1 MERFVWKRH
10 KDIFKGVG
18 IYHITFV
25 VTGRQPLLG
34 ELAIDHDEPRC
45 LPTDLGRAIS
55 HDLDEIQQR
64 RPYVR
69 LLAKQLMPDHI
80 HVLLYVTEDC
90 SVSIKEIARGMRQGW
105 RQMATTVSID
115 PQIPSAEEYK
125 QMPKGG
131 TQMPSAEEY
140 KQMPKG
146 VAQIPSAEEYKQM
159 PKGVTQMPKGVTQMP
174 SAEEYKQM
182 LKGVAQMPSA
192 EEYKQMPKGV
202 TQMPKGVTQ
211 MPDTGTH
218 QPLFETPFFRTLA
231 HKGQLDTMIQYI
243 HDNPRRAMLKQ
254 QNPDLFT
261 LRRDTRVG
269 ELCFTSLGNLF
280 LLDYPEKQPI
290 ICSRTLSEQ
299 QITAQQTDALYQAKN
314 GCITVTAAI
323 SPGERQIARAVREA
337 GAPLIIL
344 LKDGFPRAGDPH
356 EKYYKP
362 GGVYFEACAAGRLL
376 LLEPTADTLTLQDIQ
391 RRTEQTLR
399 EKAEARHWNYQ
410 PIPVTSDRYR
420 MMAANE
426 IVKVLCPWLKE

>member
-80 HVLLYVTEDC
+80 HVLLYVTDDC

-125 QMPKGG
+125 QMPKG
-131 TQMPSAEEY
+131 
-140 KQMPKG
+140 
-146 VAQIPSAEEYKQM
+146 
-159 PKGVTQMPKGVTQMP
+159 VTQMPT
-174 SAEEYKQM
+174 
-182 LKGVAQMPSA
+182 GVAQMPSA
-192 EEYKQMPKGV
+192 EEYK
-202 TQMPKGVTQ
+202 QMPKGVTQ

-314 GCITVTAAI
+314 GCITVSAAI

-344 LKDGFPRAGDPH
+344 LKDGFPKAGDPH

-376 LLEPTADTLTLQDIQ
+376 LLEPTADTLTLPDIQ

>member
-10 KDIFKGVG
+10 KDIFKSVG

-34 ELAIDHDEPRC
+34 ELAIDHEEPRC

-105 RQMATTVSID
+105 RQMATTISID

-125 QMPKGG
+125 QMPKG
-131 TQMPSAEEY
+131 
-140 KQMPKG
+140 
-146 VAQIPSAEEYKQM
+146 VAQKP
-159 PKGVTQMPKGVTQMP
+159 
-174 SAEEYKQM
+174 
-182 LKGVAQMPSA
+182 KGVAQMPSA

-202 TQMPKGVTQ
+202 AQ

-231 HKGQLDTMIQYI
+231 HKGQLDTMIQYL

-254 QNPDLFT
+254 QHPDLFT

-344 LKDGFPRAGDPH
+344 LKDGFPKPGDPY

-362 GGVYFEACAAGRLL
+362 GGVYFEACAAGQLL
-376 LLEPTADTLTLQDIQ
+376 LLEPTADTLTLPDIQ

>member
-10 KDIFKGVG
+10 KDIFKSVG

-45 LPTDLGRAIS
+45 LPSDLGRAIS

-105 RQMATTVSID
+105 RQMATTISIE
-115 PQIPSAEEYK
+115 PQMTSAEEYK
-125 QMPKGG
+125 QMPKGE
-131 TQMPSAEEY
+131 TQMPTE
-140 KQMPKG
+140 
-146 VAQIPSAEEYKQM
+146 
-159 PKGVTQMPKGVTQMP
+159 
-174 SAEEYKQM
+174 
-182 LKGVAQMPSA
+182 VAQMPSA
-192 EEYKQMPKGV
+192 EEYK
-202 TQMPKGVTQ
+202 QMPKGVTQ

-231 HKGQLDTMIQYI
+231 HKGQLGTMIQYI

-314 GCITVTAAI
+314 GCITVSAAI
-323 SPGERQIARAVREA
+323 SPGER
-337 GAPLIIL
+337 
-344 LKDGFPRAGDPH
+344 
-356 EKYYKP
+356 
-362 GGVYFEACAAGRLL
+362 
-376 LLEPTADTLTLQDIQ
+376 
-391 RRTEQTLR
+391 
-399 EKAEARHWNYQ
+399 
-410 PIPVTSDRYR
+410 
-420 MMAANE
+420 
-426 IVKVLCPWLKE
+426 

>member
-34 ELAIDHDEPRC
+34 ELAIDHEEPRC

-80 HVLLYVTEDC
+80 HVLLYVTDDC

-115 PQIPSAEEYK
+115 PQMPSAEEYK
-125 QMPKGG
+125 QMPKGVTQMPKGG

-146 VAQIPSAEEYKQM
+146 
-159 PKGVTQMPKGVTQMP
+159 GTQMPKGGTQMPKGGTQMP

-182 LKGVAQMPSA
+182 P
-192 EEYKQMPKGV
+192 EEYKQMPKGGTQMPKGV

-231 HKGQLDTMIQYI
+231 HKGQLDAMIQYI

-299 QITAQQTDALYQAKN
+299 QITAQQTDALYQAEK

-344 LKDGFPRAGDPH
+344 LKDGFPKAGDPH

-376 LLEPTADTLTLQDIQ
+376 LLEPTADTLTLPDIQ
-391 RRTEQTLR
+391 TRTEQTLR

-426 IVKVLCPWLKE
+426 IVKVLCPSR

>member
-115 PQIPSAEEYK
+115 PQMPSAEEYKQMPKGVTQIPSAEEYK

-131 TQMPSAEEY
+131 TQMP
-140 KQMPKG
+140 KR
-146 VAQIPSAEEYKQM
+146 VA
-159 PKGVTQMPKGVTQMP
+159 
-174 SAEEYKQM
+174 
-182 LKGVAQMPSA
+182 
-192 EEYKQMPKGV
+192 
-202 TQMPKGVTQ
+202 Q

-231 HKGQLDTMIQYI
+231 HKGQLDAMIQYI

-344 LKDGFPRAGDPH
+344 LKDGFPKPGDPH

-362 GGVYFEACAAGRLL
+362 GGVYFEACATGRLL
-376 LLEPTADTLTLQDIQ
+376 LLEPTAETLTLPDIQ

-410 PIPVTSDRYR
+410 PIPVTADRYR

-426 IVKVLCPWLKE
+426 LFEVLCPLLKE

>member
-34 ELAIDHDEPRC
+34 NFTIDHDEPRC
-45 LPTDLGRAIS
+45 LPTDLGSAIS
-55 HDLDEIQQR
+55 HDLAEIHQR

-80 HVLLYVTEDC
+80 HVLLYVTDDC

-105 RQMATTVSID
+105 RQMATTVRID
-115 PQIPSAEEYK
+115 PQMPSAEEYK

-131 TQMPSAEEY
+131 TQMP
-140 KQMPKG
+140 KG
-146 VAQIPSAEEYKQM
+146 
-159 PKGVTQMPKGVTQMP
+159 G
-174 SAEEYKQM
+174 
-182 LKGVAQMPSA
+182 
-192 EEYKQMPKGV
+192 
-202 TQMPKGVTQ
+202 TQ

-218 QPLFETPFFRTLA
+218 QLLFETPFFRTLA
-231 HKGQLDTMIQYI
+231 HKGQLDAMIQYI

-299 QITAQQTDALYQAKN
+299 QITAQQTDALCQAEN

-323 SPGERQIARAVREA
+323 SLGERQIAKAIRKA
-337 GAPLIIL
+337 GFPLIIL
-344 LKDGFPRAGDPH
+344 LKDGFPKAGDPH

-376 LLEPTADTLTLQDIQ
+376 LLEPTADTLTLPDIQ
-391 RRTEQTLR
+391 TRTEQTLR

-410 PIPVTSDRYR
+410 PIPVASDRYR

-426 IVKVLCPWLKE
+426 IVKVLCP

>member
-10 KDIFKGVG
+10 KDIFKSVG

-34 ELAIDHDEPRC
+34 ELAIDHEEPRC

-105 RQMATTVSID
+105 RQMATTISID

-125 QMPKGG
+125 QMPKGVA
-131 TQMPSAEEY
+131 QMPSAEEY
-140 KQMPKG
+140 KQMP
-146 VAQIPSAEEYKQM
+146 
-159 PKGVTQMPKGVTQMP
+159 
-174 SAEEYKQM
+174 
-182 LKGVAQMPSA
+182 KGVAQMPSA

-231 HKGQLDTMIQYI
+231 HKGQLDTMIQYL

-254 QNPDLFT
+254 QHPDLFT

-344 LKDGFPRAGDPH
+344 LKDGFPKPGDPY

-362 GGVYFEACAAGRLL
+362 GGVYFEACAAGQLL
-376 LLEPTADTLTLQDIQ
+376 LLEPTADTLTLPDIQ

>member
-25 VTGRQPLLG
+25 VAGRQPLLG
-34 ELAIDHDEPRC
+34 NFAIDHDEPRC
-45 LPTDLGRAIS
+45 LPTDLGSAIS
-55 HDLDEIQQR
+55 HDLSEIHQR

-80 HVLLYVTEDC
+80 HVLLYVTDDC

-115 PQIPSAEEYK
+115 PQ
-125 QMPKGG
+125 
-131 TQMPSAEEY
+131 MPSAEEY

-146 VAQIPSAEEYKQM
+146 WTQM
-159 PKGVTQMPKGVTQMP
+159 PKGVTQMPKGGTQMAKGVTQMPKGVTQMP
-174 SAEEYKQM
+174 KGGTQM
-182 LKGVAQMPSA
+182 PKGGTQMPSA

-231 HKGQLDTMIQYI
+231 HKGQLDAMIQYI

-299 QITAQQTDALYQAKN
+299 QITAQQTDALYQAEK

-323 SPGERQIARAVREA
+323 SPGERQIAKAIRKA
-337 GAPLIIL
+337 GFPLIIL
-344 LKDGFPRAGDPH
+344 LKDGFPKAGDPH

-376 LLEPTADTLTLQDIQ
+376 LLEPTADTQTLPDIQ
-391 RRTEQTLR
+391 TRTEQTLR

-426 IVKVLCPWLKE
+426 IVKVLCP

>member
-80 HVLLYVTEDC
+80 HVLLYVTDDC

-115 PQIPSAEEYK
+115 PQMPSAEEYK

-131 TQMPSAEEY
+131 TQMP
-140 KQMPKG
+140 
-146 VAQIPSAEEYKQM
+146 
-159 PKGVTQMPKGVTQMP
+159 KGVTQMPKGVMQMP
-174 SAEEYKQM
+174 
-182 LKGVAQMPSA
+182 KGGMQMPSA

-202 TQMPKGVTQ
+202 AQMPKGVAQMPKGVTQ

-231 HKGQLDTMIQYI
+231 HKGQLDAMIQYI

-299 QITAQQTDALYQAKN
+299 QITAQQTDALYQAKK

-344 LKDGFPRAGDPH
+344 LKDGFPKAGDPH

-376 LLEPTADTLTLQDIQ
+376 LLEPTADTLTLPDIQ

-426 IVKVLCPWLKE
+426 IVKVLCPSR

>member
-1 MERFVWKRH
+1 MERFVWKLH

-34 ELAIDHDEPRC
+34 ELVIDHDEPRC

-80 HVLLYVTEDC
+80 HVLLYVTDDC

-125 QMPKGG
+125 QMPKG
-131 TQMPSAEEY
+131 
-140 KQMPKG
+140 
-146 VAQIPSAEEYKQM
+146 VAQM
-159 PKGVTQMPKGVTQMP
+159 PKGVTQMP
-174 SAEEYKQM
+174 
-182 LKGVAQMPSA
+182 KGVAQMPSA
-192 EEYKQMPKGV
+192 EEYKQMPKGGTQMPSAEEYKQMPKRV
-202 TQMPKGVTQ
+202 AQMPKGVTQ
-211 MPDTGTH
+211 MPDIGTH

-231 HKGQLDTMIQYI
+231 HKGQLDTMIQYL

-290 ICSRTLSEQ
+290 ICSRALSEQ

-344 LKDGFPRAGDPH
+344 LKDGFPKAGDPH

-362 GGVYFEACAAGRLL
+362 GGVYFEACAAGQLL
-376 LLEPTADTLTLQDIQ
+376 LLEPTADTLTLPDIQ

>member
-1 MERFVWKRH
+1 MSFFLCTFASAGNVSRNIKDLSTMERFVWKRH

-34 ELAIDHDEPRC
+34 ELVIDHDEPRC

-115 PQIPSAEEYK
+115 PQ
-125 QMPKGG
+125 
-131 TQMPSAEEY
+131 MPSAEEY

-146 VAQIPSAEEYKQM
+146 VA
-159 PKGVTQMPKGVTQMP
+159 
-174 SAEEYKQM
+174 
-182 LKGVAQMPSA
+182 
-192 EEYKQMPKGV
+192 
-202 TQMPKGVTQ
+202 Q

-344 LKDGFPRAGDPH
+344 LKDGFPKPGDPH

-376 LLEPTADTLTLQDIQ
+376 LLEPTADTLTLPDIQ

-426 IVKVLCPWLKE
+426 IVKVLCPWFKE

>member
-34 ELAIDHDEPRC
+34 ELAIDHEEPRC

-115 PQIPSAEEYK
+115 PQISSAEEYK
-125 QMPKGG
+125 QMPKGV
-131 TQMPSAEEY
+131 T
-140 KQMPKG
+140 QMPKG

-159 PKGVTQMPKGVTQMP
+159 PKGVTQMPKR
-174 SAEEYKQM
+174 
-182 LKGVAQMPSA
+182 VA
-192 EEYKQMPKGV
+192 
-202 TQMPKGVTQ
+202 Q

-254 QNPDLFT
+254 QHPDLFT

-376 LLEPTADTLTLQDIQ
+376 LLEPTADTLTLPDIQ

>member
-25 VTGRQPLLG
+25 VAGRQPLLG
-34 ELAIDHDEPRC
+34 NFAIDHDEPRC
-45 LPTDLGRAIS
+45 LPTDLGSAIS
-55 HDLDEIQQR
+55 HDLSEIHQR

-80 HVLLYVTEDC
+80 HVLLYVTDDC

-115 PQIPSAEEYK
+115 PQMPSAEEYK

-146 VAQIPSAEEYKQM
+146 V
-159 PKGVTQMPKGVTQMP
+159 TQMPKGGT
-174 SAEEYKQM
+174 
-182 LKGVAQMPSA
+182 QMPSA
-192 EEYKQMPKGV
+192 EEYKQMPKGG
-202 TQMPKGVTQ
+202 TQMPKGGTQ

-218 QPLFETPFFRTLA
+218 QLLFETPFFRTLA
-231 HKGQLDTMIQYI
+231 HKGQLDAMIQYI

-299 QITAQQTDALYQAKN
+299 QITAQQTDALCQAEN

-323 SPGERQIARAVREA
+323 SLGERQIAKAIRKA
-337 GAPLIIL
+337 GFPLIIL
-344 LKDGFPRAGDPH
+344 LKDGFPKAGDPH

-376 LLEPTADTLTLQDIQ
+376 LLEPTADTQTLPDIQ
-391 RRTEQTLR
+391 TRTEQTLR

-426 IVKVLCPWLKE
+426 IVKVLCP

>member
-34 ELAIDHDEPRC
+34 ELVIDHDEPRC
-45 LPTDLGRAIS
+45 LPSDLGRAIS

-80 HVLLYVTEDC
+80 HVLLYVTDDC

-115 PQIPSAEEYK
+115 PQ
-125 QMPKGG
+125 
-131 TQMPSAEEY
+131 MPSAEEY

-159 PKGVTQMPKGVTQMP
+159 PKEGTQMPKGV
-174 SAEEYKQM
+174 A
-182 LKGVAQMPSA
+182 
-192 EEYKQMPKGV
+192 
-202 TQMPKGVTQ
+202 QMPKGVTQ

-344 LKDGFPRAGDPH
+344 LKDGFPKAGDPH

-376 LLEPTADTLTLQDIQ
+376 LLEPTADTLTLPDIQ

>member
-45 LPTDLGRAIS
+45 LPSDLGRAIS

-80 HVLLYVTEDC
+80 HVLLYVTEDS

-125 QMPKGG
+125 QMPKGVA
-131 TQMPSAEEY
+131 QMPTGVA
-140 KQMPKG
+140 QMPKR
-146 VAQIPSAEEYKQM
+146 VAQMPSAEEYKQM
-159 PKGVTQMPKGVTQMP
+159 PKGVTQMPKGV
-174 SAEEYKQM
+174 
-182 LKGVAQMPSA
+182 AQIPSA

-344 LKDGFPRAGDPH
+344 LKDGFPKAGDPH

-376 LLEPTADTLTLQDIQ
+376 LLEPTADTLTLPDIQ

>member
-1 MERFVWKRH
+1 MERFVWKWH

-64 RPYVR
+64 KPYVR

-80 HVLLYVTEDC
+80 HVLLYVTDDY

-115 PQIPSAEEYK
+115 PQMPSAEEYK

-131 TQMPSAEEY
+131 TQMP
-140 KQMPKG
+140 KG
-146 VAQIPSAEEYKQM
+146 VM
-159 PKGVTQMPKGVTQMP
+159 
-174 SAEEYKQM
+174 
-182 LKGVAQMPSA
+182 QMPSA
-192 EEYKQMPKGV
+192 EEYKQMPKG
-202 TQMPKGVTQ
+202 GTQ

-299 QITAQQTDALYQAKN
+299 QITAQQTDALYQAEK

-344 LKDGFPRAGDPH
+344 LKDGFPKAGDPH

-376 LLEPTADTLTLQDIQ
+376 LLEPTADTLTLPDIQ
-391 RRTEQTLR
+391 TRTEQTLR

-426 IVKVLCPWLKE
+426 IVKVLCPSR

>member
-34 ELAIDHDEPRC
+34 ELVIDHDEPRC

-125 QMPKGG
+125 QMPKG
-131 TQMPSAEEY
+131 
-140 KQMPKG
+140 
-146 VAQIPSAEEYKQM
+146 
-159 PKGVTQMPKGVTQMP
+159 VTQMPT
-174 SAEEYKQM
+174 
-182 LKGVAQMPSA
+182 GVAQMPSA
-192 EEYKQMPKGV
+192 EEYKQMPKRV
-202 TQMPKGVTQ
+202 TQMPKGVAQ

-323 SPGERQIARAVREA
+323 SPVERQIARAVREA

-344 LKDGFPRAGDPH
+344 LKDGFPKPGDPH

-376 LLEPTADTLTLQDIQ
+376 LLEPTADTLTLPDIQ
-391 RRTEQTLR
+391 TRTEQTLR

>member
-25 VTGRQPLLG
+25 VAGRQPLLG
-34 ELAIDHDEPRC
+34 NFAIDHDEPRC
-45 LPTDLGRAIS
+45 LPTDLGSAIS
-55 HDLDEIQQR
+55 HDLSEIHQR

-80 HVLLYVTEDC
+80 HVLLYVTDDC

-115 PQIPSAEEYK
+115 PQMPSAEEYK

-131 TQMPSAEEY
+131 TQMP
-140 KQMPKG
+140 KG
-146 VAQIPSAEEYKQM
+146 
-159 PKGVTQMPKGVTQMP
+159 GTQMPKGGT
-174 SAEEYKQM
+174 
-182 LKGVAQMPSA
+182 QMPSA

-231 HKGQLDTMIQYI
+231 HKGQLDAMIQYI

-299 QITAQQTDALYQAKN
+299 QITAQQTDALYQAEK

-323 SPGERQIARAVREA
+323 SLGERQIAKAIRKA
-337 GAPLIIL
+337 GFPLIIL
-344 LKDGFPRAGDPH
+344 LKDGFPKAGDPH

-376 LLEPTADTLTLQDIQ
+376 LLEPTADTLTLPDIQ
-391 RRTEQTLR
+391 TRTEQTLR

-426 IVKVLCPWLKE
+426 IVKVLCP

>member
-80 HVLLYVTEDC
+80 HVLLYVTDDC

-115 PQIPSAEEYK
+115 PQ
-125 QMPKGG
+125 
-131 TQMPSAEEY
+131 MPSAEEY
-140 KQMPKG
+140 KQMP
-146 VAQIPSAEEYKQM
+146 
-159 PKGVTQMPKGVTQMP
+159 
-174 SAEEYKQM
+174 
-182 LKGVAQMPSA
+182 KGVAQMPSA

-202 TQMPKGVTQ
+202 TQMPKGVAQMPSAEEYKQMPKGGTQMPKRVAQ

-231 HKGQLDTMIQYI
+231 HKGLLDAIIQYI

-254 QNPDLFT
+254 QNPNLFT
-261 LRRDTRVG
+261 LRRNTRVG

-280 LLDYPEKQPI
+280 LLDYPDKQSV
-290 ICSRTLSEQ
+290 ICSRSLSEQ
-299 QITAQQTDALYQAKN
+299 QITAQQTAVLHQAEN
-314 GCITVTAAI
+314 GCVTITAAI
-323 SPGERQIARAVREA
+323 SQGERHIARAIREA
-337 GAPLIIL
+337 GFPLIIM
-344 LKDGFPRAGDPH
+344 LKDGFPKAGDPA

-376 LLEPTADTLTLQDIQ
+376 LLEPTADTLNLPYIQ
-391 RRTEQTLR
+391 TRTEQTLR
-399 EKAEARHWNYQ
+399 EKAEAKHWDYQ

-426 IVKVLCPWLKE
+426 IVKILCL

>member
-34 ELAIDHDEPRC
+34 NFTIDHDEPRC
-45 LPTDLGRAIS
+45 LPTDLGSAIS
-55 HDLDEIQQR
+55 HDLAEIHQR

-80 HVLLYVTEDC
+80 HVLLYVTDDC

-105 RQMATTVSID
+105 RQMATTVRID
-115 PQIPSAEEYK
+115 PQMPSAEEYK

-146 VAQIPSAEEYKQM
+146 V
-159 PKGVTQMPKGVTQMP
+159 TQMPKGGT
-174 SAEEYKQM
+174 
-182 LKGVAQMPSA
+182 QMPSA
-192 EEYKQMPKGV
+192 EEYKQMPKGG
-202 TQMPKGVTQ
+202 TQMPKGGTQ

-218 QPLFETPFFRTLA
+218 QLLFETPFFRTLA
-231 HKGQLDTMIQYI
+231 HKGQLDAMIQYI

-299 QITAQQTDALYQAKN
+299 QITAQQTDALCQAEN

-323 SPGERQIARAVREA
+323 SLGERQIAKAIRKA
-337 GAPLIIL
+337 GFPLIIL
-344 LKDGFPRAGDPH
+344 LKDGFPKAGDPH

-376 LLEPTADTLTLQDIQ
+376 LLEPTADTLTLPDIQ
-391 RRTEQTLR
+391 TRTEQTLR

-410 PIPVTSDRYR
+410 PIPVASDRYR

-426 IVKVLCPWLKE
+426 IVKVLCP

>member
-45 LPTDLGRAIS
+45 LPSDLGRAIS

-80 HVLLYVTEDC
+80 HVLLYVTDDC
-90 SVSIKEIARGMRQGW
+90 SISIKEIARGMRQGW

-115 PQIPSAEEYK
+115 PQMPSAEEYKQMPKGVTQMPQGVAQMPSAEEYK

-131 TQMPSAEEY
+131 TQMPKGGAQMPSAEEY

-146 VAQIPSAEEYKQM
+146 VA
-159 PKGVTQMPKGVTQMP
+159 QMPKGVTQMP

-182 LKGVAQMPSA
+182 
-192 EEYKQMPKGV
+192 PKGG

-231 HKGQLDTMIQYI
+231 HKGQLDIMIQYI

-344 LKDGFPRAGDPH
+344 LKDGFPKPGDPH

-376 LLEPTADTLTLQDIQ
+376 LLEPTADTLTLPDIQ

-426 IVKVLCPWLKE
+426 IVKVLCP

>member
-80 HVLLYVTEDC
+80 HVLLYVTDDC

-115 PQIPSAEEYK
+115 PQMPSAEEYK
-125 QMPKGG
+125 QMPKGVTQMPKGGTQMPSAEEYKQMPKGGTQMPKGGTQMPKGG

-146 VAQIPSAEEYKQM
+146 V
-159 PKGVTQMPKGVTQMP
+159 TQMPKGV
-174 SAEEYKQM
+174 A
-182 LKGVAQMPSA
+182 
-192 EEYKQMPKGV
+192 QMPKGV
-202 TQMPKGVTQ
+202 AQMPKGVTQ

-231 HKGQLDTMIQYI
+231 HKGQLDAMIQYI

-299 QITAQQTDALYQAKN
+299 QITAQQTDALYQAEK

-344 LKDGFPRAGDPH
+344 LKDGFPKAGDPH

-376 LLEPTADTLTLQDIQ
+376 LLEPTADTLTLPDIQ
-391 RRTEQTLR
+391 TRTEQTLR

-410 PIPVTSDRYR
+410 PISVTSDRYR

-426 IVKVLCPWLKE
+426 IVKVLCPSR

>member
-25 VTGRQPLLG
+25 VIGRQPLLG
-34 ELAIDHDEPRC
+34 ELAIDHEEPRC

-105 RQMATTVSID
+105 RQMATTVSIE
-115 PQIPSAEEYK
+115 PQMTSAEEYK
-125 QMPKGG
+125 QMPKGE

-146 VAQIPSAEEYKQM
+146 VAQ
-159 PKGVTQMPKGVTQMP
+159 
-174 SAEEYKQM
+174 M
-182 LKGVAQMPSA
+182 L
-192 EEYKQMPKGV
+192 
-202 TQMPKGVTQ
+202 
-211 MPDTGTH
+211 DTGTH

-231 HKGQLDTMIQYI
+231 HKGQLDTMIQYL

-344 LKDGFPRAGDPH
+344 LKDGFPKLGDPH

-376 LLEPTADTLTLQDIQ
+376 LLEPTADTLTLPDIQ

>member
-115 PQIPSAEEYK
+115 PQ
-125 QMPKGG
+125 M
-131 TQMPSAEEY
+131 
-140 KQMPKG
+140 
-146 VAQIPSAEEYKQM
+146 PSAEEYKQM
-159 PKGVTQMPKGVTQMP
+159 PKGVTQMPKGGT
-174 SAEEYKQM
+174 
-182 LKGVAQMPSA
+182 QMPSA

-218 QPLFETPFFRTLA
+218 QPLFETPFYRTLA
-231 HKGQLDTMIQYI
+231 HKGQLDAMIQYI

-299 QITAQQTDALYQAKN
+299 QITAQQTDALYQAEK

-344 LKDGFPRAGDPH
+344 LKDGFPKAGDPH

-376 LLEPTADTLTLQDIQ
+376 LLEPTADTLTLPDIQ
-391 RRTEQTLR
+391 RRTEKTLR

-426 IVKVLCPWLKE
+426 IVKVLCP

>member
-80 HVLLYVTEDC
+80 HVLLYVTDDC

-105 RQMATTVSID
+105 RQMATTISID
-115 PQIPSAEEYK
+115 PQ
-125 QMPKGG
+125 M
-131 TQMPSAEEY
+131 T
-140 KQMPKG
+140 
-146 VAQIPSAEEYKQM
+146 SAEEYKQM
-159 PKGVTQMPKGVTQMP
+159 PKGVTQMPT
-174 SAEEYKQM
+174 
-182 LKGVAQMPSA
+182 GVAQMPSA

-202 TQMPKGVTQ
+202 TQMPKGVAQ

-344 LKDGFPRAGDPH
+344 LKDGFPKAGDPH

-376 LLEPTADTLTLQDIQ
+376 LLEPTADTLTLPDIQ

-426 IVKVLCPWLKE
+426 IVKVLCP

>member
-34 ELAIDHDEPRC
+34 ELAIDHEEPRC

-115 PQIPSAEEYK
+115 PQ
-125 QMPKGG
+125 
-131 TQMPSAEEY
+131 MPSAEEY

-146 VAQIPSAEEYKQM
+146 VAQMPSAEEYKQM
-159 PKGVTQMPKGVTQMP
+159 PKGGAQMS

-182 LKGVAQMPSA
+182 PKGVAQMPSA

-202 TQMPKGVTQ
+202 AQMPSAEEYKQMPKGVAQMPSAEEYKQMPKGVAQ

-231 HKGQLDTMIQYI
+231 HKGQLGTMIQYI

-314 GCITVTAAI
+314 GCITVSAAI

-344 LKDGFPRAGDPH
+344 LKDGFPKPGDPH

-362 GGVYFEACAAGRLL
+362 GGVYFEACAAGQLL

-391 RRTEQTLR
+391 RRTEKTLR

-410 PIPVTSDRYR
+410 PIPVTFDRYR

-426 IVKVLCPWLKE
+426 IVKVLCP